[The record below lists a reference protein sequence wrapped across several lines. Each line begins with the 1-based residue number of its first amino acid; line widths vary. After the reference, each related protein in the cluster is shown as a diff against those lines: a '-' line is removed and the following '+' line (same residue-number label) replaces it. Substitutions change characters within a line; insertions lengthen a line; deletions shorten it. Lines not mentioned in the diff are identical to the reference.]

1 MATTTCN
8 CSCLERVYCA
18 FCLYSPCRF
27 FMFLAAFLFVTLAIA
42 SGLLWISELIE
53 EHSRPAKVIG
63 TRGIYIIIA
72 LHLLLYYSEAF
83 PLWHIVF
90 SIFCH
95 LVYLQNFSHSWPVI
109 SLLSPSF
116 LASCVLVIADHFLWF
131 FYFADLT
138 HQARQTPRRLWKTVP
153 PSFGEMATFFG
164 ICVWLAPLFLFLSL
178 SANDH
183 ALPTGKLFPSVPTG
197 APTTPTKSHFDVSTP
212 APRTS
217 LFRSLVQPFNY
228 FSRSKS
234 RVQNEGIIAP
244 RSPGPSRPTS
254 PVGTPTFS
262 FIPVSPTRASSFDQH
277 LTPDFPVRSPPRR
290 AASVGEDVL
299 SNNMLKRR

>member
-1 MATTTCN
+1 M
-8 CSCLERVYCA
+8 SVLH
-18 FCLYSPCRF
+18 
-27 FMFLAAFLFVTLAIA
+27 FLSYGAAVAAFLFVTLAIA

-63 TRGIYIIIA
+63 TRGIYVIIA
-72 LHLLLYYSEAF
+72 LHIVLYYSESF

-109 SLLSPSF
+109 SLVSPSF
-116 LASCVLVIADHFLWF
+116 IASCVLVIADHFLWF

-138 HQARQTPRRLWKTVP
+138 HQARQTPRRLWKVTP

-164 ICVWLAPLFLFLSL
+164 VCVWLAPLFLFLSL

-183 ALPTGKLFPSVPTG
+183 ALPTG
-197 APTTPTKSHFDVSTP
+197 APTSPTKSQFDIATP

-262 FIPVSPTRASSFDQH
+262 FNNMPASPTRAGSFEQH

-290 AASVGEDVL
+290 ANSVGDDL
-299 SNNMLKRR
+299 RDFTPNMLKRR